1 MKIYLIRLV
10 IVFLTAC
17 TAASAQNIK
26 INSLNPAAVQTGA
39 TAFPLIVKGSNFPK
53 NAKVQVN
60 GTTLDTVQTSWNK
73 LRATVPAN
81 LTATANGLPV
91 KIVSGNRQSNSVNLT
106 VSASPVGS
114 YDWTALNQRLNGFV
128 PSIVPGL
135 TLMISRHGRVVHT
148 QAFGN
153 QTANTILS
161 LASATKMPAML
172 AILTLVDAG
181 ALNLD
186 APISVYLAGQLEVP
200 PNKANITMRMLMNHT
215 SGLSGTSDASCLDD
229 RQTTLKLCAQQILN
243 LPLAYP
249 PGTRFDYGGNGMQLA
264 GYVAEVL
271 AGQSWNQFFADKI
284 KTPLGLVRFTF
295 TNTTNPRIAGGAF
308 SDVGDYTR
316 ILQTYLAGGVYQNT
330 RIISNRVYFE
340 MQTDQW
346 RGLPV
351 INNPGGSRLS
361 GYSYGWWHSGADYL
375 QSLPAPRTSGPELS
389 DQGLFG
395 CTPWIDFENNYTA
408 ILLVNSNVPTAT
420 VMWNEI
426 RPLIIEQMRRND

>member
-1 MKIYLIRLV
+1 MRTYFLPLFLI
-10 IVFLTAC
+10 IVCASFKL
-17 TAASAQNIK
+17 SAQPIR
-26 INSLNPAAVQTGA
+26 IYALSPAAVQTGA
-39 TAFPLIVKGSNFPK
+39 TAFPVIVTGSNFSK
-53 NAKVQVN
+53 NSKVQAN
-60 GTTLDTVQTSWNK
+60 GATLDTVQTAWNK
-73 LRATVPAN
+73 LRATIPAN
-81 LTATANGLPV
+81 LTANAGFLSIKV
-91 KIVSGNRQSNSVNLT
+91 VNRRESNPLTLT
-106 VSASPVGS
+106 VQTAPVGN
-114 YDWTALNQRLNGFV
+114 YDWTAVNQKLQSFV

-153 QTANTILS
+153 QTANSILS

-186 APISVYLAGQLEVP
+186 APISVYLAGQVNVP
-200 PNKANITMRMLMNHT
+200 PDKANITMRMLMNHT

-264 GYVAEVL
+264 GYIAEVL

-316 ILQTYLAGGVYQNT
+316 ILQTYLAGGVYQNP
-330 RIISNRVYFE
+330 RIISNRVYRE

-351 INNPGGSRLS
+351 INNPGGVRLT